1 MEQPLAQKKLRQ
13 RKAMVEPVFSHL
25 RMRQNFNRFK
35 RKGLKSVKVEFA
47 LQIMAYNISRA
58 IARYFLF
65 KYKRHYYFI
74 PTKKQSV

>member
-1 MEQPLAQKKLRQ
+1 
-13 RKAMVEPVFSHL
+13 MVEPVFSHL

-35 RKGLKSVKVEFA
+35 RKGLKKVKVEFA

-65 KYKRHYYFI
+65 KYINVIII
-74 PTKKQSV
+74 PFR